1 MSQAGCGLTGR
12 KWAGREREVGAGPR
26 KGREGKRGL
35 MAQKDRKA
43 WAACTQRT
51 PNVWTH
57 DYGKWRARM
66 RGFALGVAVLARRMS
81 TSAQDGDSGGA
92 AA

>member
-1 MSQAGCGLTGR
+1 MGQP
-12 KWAGREREVGAGPR
+12 REGGGGWP
-26 KGREGKRGL
+26 KEGKRGKERIDV
-35 MAQKDRKA
+35 ATRRA

-57 DYGKWRARM
+57 DYGRWRARM

>member
-1 MSQAGCGLTGR
+1 MTVS
-12 KWAGREREVGAGPR
+12 VGAEAEWLQ
-26 KGREGKRGL
+26 REGSSKEWIRRHCVGTVAKR
-35 MAQKDRKA
+35 RA
-43 WAACTQRT
+43 WAAWTRCT
-51 PNVWTH
+51 PNVWNH
-57 DYGKWRARM
+57 DYRRWRAGM